1 MIHKRNGIPVS
12 RQSMKQSATHRA
24 FAILELL
31 VGRPAGLGLGEICA
45 RLDIPK
51 SIVHRLLAL
60 LAERGLV
67 RQDPATGHY
76 ALTLELSLM
85 GARHLAGI
93 GLVDVGQPILDRLA
107 AATGELCRLAVVEGE
122 GMVWVAKAQGARYG
136 LRYDPDAGTRVVLHA
151 TATGKAWLATLPEA
165 EAMRIVEATGF
176 VTPRHFGPNAISE
189 GRAFSVEL
197 ARTRERGYGLALE
210 EGEAGI
216 AAVAV
221 VVRRSTEASAPAVGT
236 LSVAGPVT
244 RLTPDRCRQLANG
257 LGTAAAELSAL
268 WPIRLPLGGV
278 AARSTAQ
285 GHQPDEGAMRHVA

>member
-1 MIHKRNGIPVS
+1 
-12 RQSMKQSATHRA
+12 MKQSATHRA

-31 VGRPAGLGLGEICA
+31 VGVPGGLGLGEICA

-51 SIVHRLLAL
+51 SIAHRLLAL

-93 GLVDVGQPILDRLA
+93 GLIDVGQPILDRLA
-107 AATGELCRLAVVEGE
+107 VATGELCRLAVVEGD

-165 EAMRIVEATGF
+165 EALRIVEATGF
-176 VTPRHFGPNAISE
+176 APPRHFGPKAIRE
-189 GRAFSVEL
+189 GKAFGAEL
-197 ARTRERGYGLALE
+197 ARTRERGCGLAR
-210 EGEAGI
+210 GGRGGD
-216 AAVAV
+216 
-221 VVRRSTEASAPAVGT
+221 RRCGGGRSAPRWT
-236 LSVAGPVT
+236 LP
-244 RLTPDRCRQLANG
+244 RLR
-257 LGTAAAELSAL
+257 SA
-268 WPIRLPLGGV
+268 R
-278 AARSTAQ
+278 
-285 GHQPDEGAMRHVA
+285 

>member
-1 MIHKRNGIPVS
+1 
-12 RQSMKQSATHRA
+12 MKQSATHRA
-24 FAILELL
+24 LAILELL
-31 VGRPAGLGLGEICA
+31 VGLPAGLGLGEICA

-51 SIVHRLLAL
+51 SIAHRLLAL

-76 ALTLELSLM
+76 ALTLELALM

-165 EAMRIVEATGF
+165 EALRIVQATGF
-176 VTPRHFGPNAISE
+176 ATPRHFGPNAIRE
-189 GRAFSVEL
+189 GKAFGAEL
-197 ARTRERGYGLALE
+197 ARTRERGYGLAVE

-216 AAVAV
+216 SAVAV
-221 VVRRSTEASAPAVGT
+221 VVRASTDARAPAVGT

-244 RLTPDRCRQLANG
+244 RLTPDRYRHFAAE
-257 LGTAAAELSAL
+257 LGSAAAELSAL
-268 WPIRLPLGGV
+268 WPIRQPLGG
-278 AARSTAQ
+278 AATRPEAR
-285 GHQPDEGAMRHVA
+285 GRHPDDGAIRHVA

>member
-1 MIHKRNGIPVS
+1 
-12 RQSMKQSATHRA
+12 MKQSATHRA
-24 FAILELL
+24 LAILELL
-31 VGRPAGLGLGEICA
+31 VGLPAGMGLGEICA

-51 SIVHRLLAL
+51 SIAHRLLAL
-60 LAERGLV
+60 LAERRLV
-67 RQDPATGHY
+67 RQEPATAHY
-76 ALTLELSLM
+76 VLTLELSLM

-165 EAMRIVEATGF
+165 EALRIVEATGF
-176 VTPRHFGPNAISE
+176 ATPRHFGPNAIAESRTF
-189 GRAFSVEL
+189 GVEL
-197 ARTRERGYGLALE
+197 ARTRERGYGLAVE

-216 AAVAV
+216 AAVAM
-221 VVRRSTEASAPAVGT
+221 VVRASPEASAPAVGT

-244 RLTPDRCRQLANG
+244 RLTADRYRHFVKELAG
-257 LGTAAAELSAL
+257 AAAELSAL
-268 WPIRLPLGGV
+268 WPIRQPLGG
-278 AARSTAQ
+278 AATHLEPR
-285 GHQPDEGAMRHVA
+285 GHRPGDGAIRHVA

>member
-1 MIHKRNGIPVS
+1 MS
-12 RQSMKQSATHRA
+12 QSATHRA

-31 VGRPAGLGLGEICA
+31 VGLPQGKSLGELA
-45 RLDIPK
+45 SRLEIPK
-51 SIVHRLLAL
+51 SIAHRLLAL

-67 RQDPATGHY
+67 RQDATTGHY
-76 ALTLELSLM
+76 VLTLELALM

-165 EAMRIVEATGF
+165 EALRIVKRTGF
-176 VTPRHFGPNAISE
+176 ATPPHFGPRAI
-189 GRAFSVEL
+189 RDQVALLAEL
-197 ARTRERGYGLALE
+197 TRTRGRGHGLAIE
-210 EGEAGI
+210 EGEPGI

-221 VVRRSTEASAPAVGT
+221 VVRASAEAAAPAVGT
-236 LSVAGPVT
+236 LSVAGPVG
-244 RLTPDRCRQLANG
+244 RLTPDRCAELAQELG
-257 LGTAAAELSAL
+257 LAAAELSAF
-268 WPIRLPLGGV
+268 WPIRLPLG
-278 AARSTAQ
+278 AA
-285 GHQPDEGAMRHVA
+285 QPSGRHRHPAEEAIRHVA